1 MIKNKIGRTSLYIII
16 VCSFLLIVNAT
27 LGIVLALQS
36 SDALKSLIRDRMLDV
51 SNTAADMIDGD
62 ILGTITAEDE
72 NTPEYRNIMRTL
84 TYYQDNIELSYIY
97 CIRDL
102 GNKNFVITLD
112 PTVSDPAEF
121 GEPIVFTDALYEAS
135 LGTSSVDKIA
145 YEDRW
150 GRFYSAYSPVFDSK
164 GNVGGIVAV
173 DFSADWY
180 EEKMKVYFRTILMI
194 SSVSLFAGILVVLVV
209 AYRFRKRFSMV
220 YDELNSLT
228 DGIETLANELTT
240 ESVFEGGTELLKE
253 FTGERKGSDDDIF
266 RMGDKIRA
274 LQMYMSRQIG
284 YVRAKA
290 YRDGLTGLENRTAYL
305 EHIHLLDQE
314 IENGTADFCV
324 AMFDI
329 NGLKDINDEQGHE
342 RGDMAIIKVA
352 RLLTSAFEG
361 YRVFRIGGDE
371 FVVDLKCDR
380 PTIERL
386 MNKFEGVLAMQDRSD
401 GLPEIAVSKG
411 YAIYTP
417 GRDKSHQDVFSRADN
432 EMYSDK
438 KQYYLS
444 HNDRRHRR

>member
-1 MIKNKIGRTSLYIII
+1 MTKNKIGRTSLYIII
-16 VCSFLLIVNAT
+16 VCSFLLLVNAT
-27 LGIVLALQS
+27 LGIVLTMQS

-51 SNTAADMIDGD
+51 ANTAADMIDGD
-62 ILGTITAEDE
+62 ALGAVRAEDE
-72 NTPEYRNIMRTL
+72 NTPGYQEILKTL
-84 TYYQDNIELSYIY
+84 TYYQDNIDLTFIY

-112 PTVSDPAEF
+112 PTVVNPAEF
-121 GEPIVFTDALYEAS
+121 GESVVFTDALYEAS
-135 LGTSSVDKIA
+135 LGTPSVDKKA

-164 GNVGGIVAV
+164 GNVGGIVGV

-180 EEKMKVYFRTILMI
+180 DEKMKVYFRTIIMI
-194 SSVSLFAGILVVLVV
+194 SAVSLFAGILVVLVV
-209 AYRFRKRFSMV
+209 AYRFRKRFSVV

-253 FTGERKGSDDDIF
+253 FTGERKGRDDDIF
-266 RMGDKIRA
+266 LMGDKIRA
-274 LQMYMSRQIG
+274 LQMYMSRQIS

-329 NGLKDINDEQGHE
+329 NGLKGINDEQGHE
-342 RGDMAIIKVA
+342 HGDLAIIKVA
-352 RLLTSAFEG
+352 KLLTSVFNG
-361 YRVFRIGGDE
+361 DRVFRIGGDE
-371 FVVDLKCDR
+371 FVVDLKCDEAK
-380 PTIERL
+380 IERL
-386 MNKFEGVLAMQDRSD
+386 MNKFEGALAVQDRSD
-401 GLPEIAVSKG
+401 GLPEIAISKG

-432 EMYSDK
+432 QMYSDK